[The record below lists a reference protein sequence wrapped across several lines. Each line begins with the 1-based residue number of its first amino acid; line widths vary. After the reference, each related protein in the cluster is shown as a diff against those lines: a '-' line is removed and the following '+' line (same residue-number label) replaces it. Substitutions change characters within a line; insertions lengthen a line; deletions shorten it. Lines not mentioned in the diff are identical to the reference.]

1 MRTISS
7 LFFLVLVTFS
17 ANAQTLLLPDR
28 VFDGEEMHEGWA
40 VVVDGETI
48 SWAGPASEAP
58 RVTDRRELK
67 GMTLLPGLIEGHS
80 HVLLHPYNETSWN
93 DQVLRESTAERSIR
107 AAIHAERTLMAGF
120 TTIRDLGAEGAG
132 YSDVGVKTAIRKGI
146 IPGPRMLVAGPAIVA
161 TGSYG
166 PKGFNPE
173 VGQPLG
179 ANPADGM
186 DDLIREA
193 RTQIGNGADFIK
205 VYADYRW
212 GPNGEAMPT
221 FTLEELTRLREVTES
236 SGRPLVAHAATD
248 EGMRRAIMAG
258 VETIEHGDGGSTQV
272 FSMMVSR
279 GVVWYPTLAA
289 VEAISSYGGWKK
301 GVDADP
307 ERIIAKKA
315 VFRKALE
322 LGVKIGMGGDVGVY
336 PHGENAWEMEL
347 MVEYGMTPLAVLQS
361 ATSLNADTFH
371 LEDRG
376 RIQLGLLA
384 DLVAVAGNPADDMQ
398 VVRDVRLVMKGG
410 EVVRDER

>member
-1 MRTISS
+1 MRNLIA
-7 LFFLVLVTFS
+7 LLFLVLVTFPAS
-17 ANAQTLLLPDR
+17 GQTLLVPDR
-28 VFDGEEMHEGWA
+28 VFDGEDMHEGWG
-40 VVVDGETI
+40 VVVEGETI
-48 SWAGPASEAP
+48 SWAGPLAQAP
-58 RVTDRRELK
+58 RVSDRQELK
-67 GMTLLPGLIEGHS
+67 GMTLMPGLIEGHS

-93 DQVLRESTAERSIR
+93 DQVLRESTAERAIR
-107 AAIHAERTLMAGF
+107 AGIHAERTLMAGF

-146 IPGPRMLVAGPAIVA
+146 IRGPRMLVAGPAIVA

-186 DDLIREA
+186 DDLMREA

-236 SGRPLVAHAATD
+236 SGRPLVAHASTD
-248 EGMRRAIMAG
+248 EGMRRAVMAG
-258 VETIEHGDGGSTQV
+258 VETIEHGDGGSRHV
-272 FSMMVSR
+272 FEMMVSR

-289 VEAISSYGGWKK
+289 VEAISGYGGWKK
-301 GVDADP
+301 GVDPDP
-307 ERIIAKKA
+307 ARIVAKKE
-315 VFRKALE
+315 VFRQAME

-347 MVEYGMTPLAVLQS
+347 MAEYGMSNLAVLRS
-361 ATSLNADTFH
+361 ATSFNADTFH
-371 LEDRG
+371 LADRG
-376 RIQLGLLA
+376 RIRSGLLA
-384 DLVAVAGNPADDMQ
+384 DLVAVAGNPADDMH
-398 VVRDVRLVMKGG
+398 VIRDVRLVMKGG
-410 EVVRDER
+410 EIVRDER

>member
-1 MRTISS
+1 MRIFFS
-7 LFFLVLVTFS
+7 LLFLLTFP
-17 ANAQTLLLPDR
+17 AAGQTLLLPDR

-40 VVVDGETI
+40 VLVEGETI
-48 SWAGPASEAP
+48 AWAGPVSEAP
-58 RVTDRRELK
+58 RADERKSLK

-93 DQVLRESTAERSIR
+93 DQVLRESVAERSIR

-120 TTIRDLGAEGAG
+120 TTIRDLGGEGSG
-132 YSDVGVKTAIRKGI
+132 YADVGIKTAIRKGV

-193 RTQIGNGADFIK
+193 RTQIGHGADLIK

-248 EGMRRAIMAG
+248 EGMRRAVMAG
-258 VETIEHGDGGSTQV
+258 VETIEHGDGGSEHV
-272 FSMMVSR
+272 FGMMASR

-289 VEAISSYGGWKK
+289 VEAISSYGGWTK
-301 GVDADP
+301 GIDPDP
-307 ERIIAKKA
+307 ERIVAKKA
-315 VFRKALE
+315 VFRKALD

-347 MVEYGMTPLAVLQS
+347 MVEYGMLPIEVLRA

-371 LEDRG
+371 LADRG
-376 RIQLGLLA
+376 RIRAGLLA
-384 DLVAVAGNPADDMQ
+384 DLVAVAGNPLDDMH
-398 VVRDVRLVMKGG
+398 VIRDVRLVVKGG
-410 EVVRDER
+410 EVVRDGK